1 MNNKEILLDLINELD
16 EYAIKFLITFIK
28 NMFIH

>member
-1 MNNKEILLDLINELD
+1 MNDKEILINLISELD
-16 EYAIKFLITFIK
+16 DYAIKFLITFIK